1 MEVRETSDGSYNSRC
16 AVARRPSGRRVG
28 SFDQIPFHEHCLISF
43 SAFWR
48 KNLRTIFFGP
58 VFFVSTAR
66 PGRQKGSFSAL
77 WRNLHAWPPLQ
88 LVGLRHGAPDAA
100 SWPARHRGLWR
111 VPNENVPMSSSRPSA
126 ARLAPSSIC
135 GRRRCAETVVLGPAR
150 TERPD
155 KQPLH
160 KRIPWPW

>member
-1 MEVRETSDGSYNSRC
+1 MEVRETSVGSYNSRC

-28 SFDQIPFHEHCLISF
+28 SFDQIPFYEHCLI
-43 SAFWR
+43 
-48 KNLRTIFFGP
+48 
-58 VFFVSTAR
+58 
-66 PGRQKGSFSAL
+66 SFSAL

-88 LVGLRHGAPDAA
+88 LVGRCHGAPDAA

-111 VPNENVPMSSSRPSA
+111 VPKENVPMSSSRPSA
-126 ARLAPSSIC
+126 PQLAPSSIC

-155 KQPLH
+155 KQPFQEKSHGHGNLLVW
-160 KRIPWPW
+160 RGVVYLLF